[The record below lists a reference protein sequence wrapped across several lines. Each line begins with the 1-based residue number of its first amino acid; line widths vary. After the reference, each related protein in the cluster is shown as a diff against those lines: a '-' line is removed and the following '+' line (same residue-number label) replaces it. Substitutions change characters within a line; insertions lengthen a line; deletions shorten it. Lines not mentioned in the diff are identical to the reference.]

1 MSENVFQPKMAWRMT
16 ILLALFML
24 LNFVDKIVVGLVA
37 VPMMTELKLTP
48 TEFGVIGGSFFWL
61 FAIAGVIGGFVADR
75 AKTKGFIALMALSW
89 ALLQFP
95 IAYTSS
101 LAAIIACRFL
111 LGVAEGPAWPVAVH
125 SLYKWLP
132 DEKRSLPV
140 SILGQAAGV
149 GLILA
154 GLVIPAVT
162 AKWGWRANFQLLGV
176 IGLAWLLLWLP
187 LGREGT
193 LEDAHSDATVRRA
206 SYGTLFSD
214 KTLLACVFG
223 HFASYWSL
231 ALTLTWMAVYL
242 QKGLGYGA
250 LESGRMFSLFIA
262 VNLVFG
268 LGAAWWS
275 QRLMLKRIP
284 SRTARGVLTGVATLI
299 AAACYASMLLPGLS
313 PLMRVL
319 ILGVG
324 AGLSQTIY
332 YTGPAMIGEIVPK
345 PQRASILA
353 IDNSVASIAGIIA
366 PIVTGYLVQNVQG
379 SPAAGYELGFAVTGG
394 FLAVAGLVGWAFLRP
409 TTSATRNLGA
419 TTAYAR

>member
-1 MSENVFQPKMAWRMT
+1 MT

-61 FAIAGVIGGFVADR
+61 FAIAGVVGGFIADR
-75 AKTKGFIALMALSW
+75 VKTKWFLALMALAW

-95 IAYTSS
+95 IAYTAS
-101 LAAIIACRFL
+101 LTAIIACRFL
-111 LGVAEGPAWPVAVH
+111 LGIAEGPAWPVAVH
-125 SLYKWLP
+125 ALYKWFP

-140 SILGQAAGV
+140 SIIGQAAGI
-149 GLILA
+149 GLVLA
-154 GLVIPAVT
+154 GLIIPAVT
-162 AKWGWRANFQLLGV
+162 SRWGWRANFELLGV
-176 IGLAWLLLWLP
+176 VGLVWLLLWLP

-193 LEDAHSDATVRRA
+193 LGDTHSDLGINRIG
-206 SYGTLFSD
+206 YGRLLSD
-214 KTLLACVFG
+214 KTLLACIFA

-231 ALTLTWMAVYL
+231 ALTLTWMAIYL
-242 QKGLGYGA
+242 QKGLGYGP

-262 VNLVFG
+262 INMVFG

-275 QRLMLKRIP
+275 QRLMQRKVP
-284 SRTARGVLTGVATLI
+284 SRVARGVVTAIATLI
-299 AAACYASMLLPGLS
+299 SAACYASMLLPGLS

-319 ILGVG
+319 ILAMG

-332 YTGPAMIGEIVPK
+332 YTGPAIIGEITPK
-345 PQRASILA
+345 PQRASVLA

-366 PIVTGYLVQNVQG
+366 PIVTGYLIQHISG
-379 SPAAGYELGFAVTGG
+379 GPADGYNFGFAVTGV
-394 FLAVAGLVGWAFLRP
+394 FLAVAGIVGWIFLRP
-409 TTSATRNLGA
+409 ASSAARNLGA
-419 TTAYAR
+419 SAVHAG